1 MFLEKTSD
9 KTLSIF
15 LALSAGV
22 WGLYWLPLRTIEE
35 LGVSASW
42 SVVLFNACPLLVLV
56 PLLMFNYQQLKG
68 LVGPTIFAG
77 LIIGIAFTLY
87 ANGLLE
93 TTVARATLLYYLTPI
108 WSTLLGVFW
117 LSEPLTKARMIAI
130 GVALL
135 GLFLLLSNANS
146 SNQPLNIGDLYSLL
160 SGIFWAIGISILNR
174 WAAIPIFPLMAFTF
188 LATTLCS
195 ALTAGL
201 LPANPMP
208 DLQTIKTALPAAA
221 FWAMFIFVPSFFM
234 IFRIS
239 QLLFPGRVGILTMT
253 EAIVAIVSAA
263 ILIPEE
269 SMVLMQWVGA
279 GAIVMAG
286 LIEVLFGYS
295 KNKADLITQGGVT
308 AKGTLVDE

>member
-1 MFLEKTSD
+1 MFSEKTPD
-9 KTLSIF
+9 KTLGIF

-22 WGLYWLPLRTIEE
+22 WGLYWLPLRSIEE
-35 LGVSASW
+35 LGASASW
-42 SVVLFNACPLLVLV
+42 SVVLFNACPLVVLV
-56 PLLMFNYQQLKG
+56 PLLLFNYQQLKG
-68 LVGPTIFAG
+68 LVGPTILAG
-77 LIIGIAFTLY
+77 LMIGIAFNLY

-108 WSTLLGVFW
+108 WSTLLGVVW
-117 LSEPLTKARMIAI
+117 LSEPLTKARIIAI
-130 GVALL
+130 GVALI

-146 SNQPLNIGDLYSLL
+146 SNQALNIGDLYSFM
-160 SGIFWAIGISILNR
+160 SGIFWAIGVSVLNR
-174 WAAIPIFPLMAFTF
+174 WATIPILPLLAFTF
-188 LATTLCS
+188 LATTLFS

-201 LPANPMP
+201 LPANPVP
-208 DLQTIKTALPAAA
+208 DLQAVKMALPAAA
-221 FWAMFIFVPSFFM
+221 FWAIFIFVPSFFI

-269 SMVLMQWVGA
+269 SMLLLQWLGA
-279 GAIVMAG
+279 GAIIMAG

-295 KNKADLITQGGVT
+295 KNKVDSMTQSSVLE
-308 AKGTLVDE
+308 K